1 MDLLYNVVNREFDVS
16 SRKGRV
22 AYLDFIAE
30 CQQDLDQLR
39 FRKEHQFDFGVNNTP
54 LMHWDYL
61 ALGEEGLICR
71 LHLERPQTGYLF
83 LHRGKGSS
91 TDLHKAS
98 KYFAEQASGL
108 MDLKLKL
115 EDSEKLAAEL
125 RERMAPV
132 TGERGITKQRKEAF
146 SVVWELDRLVRISE
160 AQTFYVSVVVR

>member
-1 MDLLYNVVNREFDVS
+1 MDLLYNVVNKGFDVT
-16 SRKGRV
+16 SRRGGI

-30 CQQDLDQLR
+30 CQQDLDRLR
-39 FRKEHQFDFGVNNTP
+39 FRQEHQFDFGVNDTP
-54 LMHWDYL
+54 LLHWEHL
-61 ALGEEGLICR
+61 AMPKEGLICSR
-71 LHLERPQTGYLF
+71 HLERPQTGYLF

-98 KYFAEQASGL
+98 GYFADQASGL

-160 AQTFYVSVVVR
+160 AQTFYVSVVVK